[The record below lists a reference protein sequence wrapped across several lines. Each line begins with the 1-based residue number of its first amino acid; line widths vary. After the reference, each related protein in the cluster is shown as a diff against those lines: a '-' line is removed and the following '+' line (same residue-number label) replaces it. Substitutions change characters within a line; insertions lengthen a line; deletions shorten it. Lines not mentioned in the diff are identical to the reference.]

1 MLGQAM
7 HLMLWTGIVL
17 LGLVALTY
25 LVEGLYWLMD
35 LLLTAVGCL
44 VGALAFLV
52 WAIRE
57 GIARGLGWCWR
68 KARDAWRR

>member
-7 HLMLWTGIVL
+7 HLMLWAGIVL

-44 VGALAFLV
+44 V
-52 WAIRE
+52 WAIRA

-68 KARDAWRR
+68 KARVAWRR